1 MSPSELVDE
10 KLCLVVVAPHVV
22 PVQDEEV
29 QIHVEEEPNLRIVFP
44 RTTLAVLRSD
54 DVVRFPPAV
63 GPAFM
68 PEFVNNSS
76 GMDLDAACIMML
88 TLDLSDLFGVMTR
101 FANHRV
107 KIGDIVEFNG

>member
-1 MSPSELVDE
+1 LVDE
-10 KLCLVVVAPHVV
+10 KLSLVAIAPHIV
-22 PVQDEEV
+22 PVQEEEV
-29 QIHVEEEPNLRIVFP
+29 QIHVEEELNLRRVFP

-54 DVVRFPPAV
+54 DVVRFPHAV
-63 GPAFM
+63 GPTFI

-101 FANHRV
+101 LANYRV
-107 KIGDIVEFNG
+107 KIGNLVEFNG